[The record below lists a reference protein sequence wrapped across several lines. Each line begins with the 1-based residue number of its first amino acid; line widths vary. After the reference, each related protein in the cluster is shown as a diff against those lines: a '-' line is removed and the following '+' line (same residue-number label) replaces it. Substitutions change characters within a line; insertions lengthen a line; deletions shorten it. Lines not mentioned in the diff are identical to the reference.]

1 LAAAPVQ
8 DVDLWAL
15 YDRIT
20 CPTLLLRGAESNLL
34 TAAIA
39 HEMTTRGPHAKLV
52 EFAGVGHAPPL
63 MAEDQIAVVRDFLV
77 SN

>member
-1 LAAAPVQ
+1 
-8 DVDLWAL
+8 
-15 YDRIT
+15 
-20 CPTLLLRGAESNLL
+20 
-34 TAAIA
+34 
-39 HEMTTRGPHAKLV
+39 MTTRGPHAKLV